1 MAAVLGLNC
10 RLFIQSDGVAGSNG
24 WTEMT
29 NVRDLAVNLDSE
41 RADVT
46 TRGNNGFRAE
56 IGTLKNGSITFDAV
70 FDTADAVFTALQ
82 AAFFA
87 NSLVGV
93 RALTGDPA
101 AQATQGLVA
110 DMAVVNFSQ
119 TQNLADAVTVSIELS
134 PTLSATAATYV
145 TEGPDYTP

>member
-1 MAAVLGLNC
+1 MSAVLGLNC
-10 RLFIQSDGVAGSNG
+10 RLFIQTDGVGGTDG
-24 WTEMT
+24 WNEMT
-29 NVRDLAVNLDSE
+29 NVRDLTLNLDTD

-56 IGTLKNGSITFDAV
+56 IGTLKNGSISFDAV
-70 FDTADAVFTALQ
+70 FDTTDTVFTSLQ
-82 AAFFA
+82 SAFFI
-87 NSLVGV
+87 NSAVGV
-93 RALTGDPA
+93 RALTGAAD

-119 TQNLADAVTVSIELS
+119 TQNLGDAVQVSIELS
-134 PTLSATAATYV
+134 PTLSDTAPEYV